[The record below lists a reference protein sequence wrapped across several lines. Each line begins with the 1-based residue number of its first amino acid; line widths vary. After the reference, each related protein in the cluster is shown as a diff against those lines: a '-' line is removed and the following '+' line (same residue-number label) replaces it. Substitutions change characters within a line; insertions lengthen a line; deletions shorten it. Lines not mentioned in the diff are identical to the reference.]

1 MEGGG
6 RQNGRKQGSGVRLG
20 YKELSRARPPHSSKM
35 ATETQKLIQD
45 AESALHKASEVV
57 EDTVASTKTTL
68 RKADKEFS
76 REAGAL
82 QNGLESV
89 LGGKS
94 LFWVEEPVDGRRL
107 AGNMAGWGTF
117 GIAVHAWHRGVQRMP
132 VLRAR
137 EYYFGVTLLML
148 MTISTQRIDHTCS
161 HFLFGPF

>member
-1 MEGGG
+1 
-6 RQNGRKQGSGVRLG
+6 
-20 YKELSRARPPHSSKM
+20 M
-35 ATETQKLIQD
+35 ANDTQKLIHD

-68 RKADKEFS
+68 RKADKELT

-82 QNGLESV
+82 QSTLESV

-117 GIAVHAWHRGVQRMP
+117 GLAVHAWHRGVQRRP
-132 VLRAR
+132 VLGAR
-137 EYYFGVTLLML
+137 EYHFWLILASRLM
-148 MTISTQRIDHTCS
+148 MYGFSISTIYARIPS
-161 HFLFGPF
+161 LVPFRILYSSL